1 MAEWLG
7 RGLQS
12 PLLRFESGRRLFK
25 SLPVEA
31 AVRDDPAEAPRHGT
45 PWREVR
51 SLKRFITIDSV
62 LGFLLLFI
70 PVAVV
75 MRYVLDMDGTPIFLA
90 AAISIVPLAGYM
102 GRATERLADQVGAG
116 IGGLLNA
123 TFGNAAELI
132 IAILALRA
140 GLQGVVKASLTGSII
155 GNILLVFGLSALAG
169 GLKHPPI
176 QRFNRTAASLGATML
191 VLSAIG
197 LVIPAIF
204 HALAGDGYDV
214 VERNLSLDISIVLI
228 ITYVLS
234 LVFSLRTHSDL
245 YLGAAHAENGE
256 EQGRNDRGAR
266 RREALKALG
275 LLALSATAVGFMSEM
290 MVGSLEQA
298 AHELGMTEVFVGV
311 ILVALVG
318 NAAEHSTSV
327 LMALKNKMDLSVN
340 IAVGS
345 SIQIALFVAP
355 LLVFISYF
363 IGPAPMD
370 LRFTGLEV
378 VAVVLSVGIMALVCQ
393 DGESHWMEGVQLL
406 AVYLMLGIAFFFLP
420 A

>member
-1 MAEWLG
+1 M
-7 RGLQS
+7 
-12 PLLRFESGRRLFK
+12 
-25 SLPVEA
+25 
-31 AVRDDPAEAPRHGT
+31 
-45 PWREVR
+45 
-51 SLKRFITIDSV
+51 KRFVTIDNV
-62 LGFLLLFI
+62 LASLLLFI

-75 MRYVLDMDGTPIFLA
+75 MRYVLNMEGTPVFLT
-90 AAISIVPLAGYM
+90 AAISIIPLAGYM

-116 IGGLLNA
+116 VGGLLNA

-132 IAILALRA
+132 IAVLALRA
-140 GLQGVVKASLTGSII
+140 GLQSVVKASLTGSII

-176 QRFNRTAASLGATML
+176 QKFNRTAASLGATML

-204 HALAGDGYDV
+204 HALAGDGHAGI
-214 VERNLSLDISIVLI
+214 ERNLSFDIAIVLML
-228 ITYVLS
+228 TYVLS

-245 YLGAAHAENGE
+245 YLGAAHAEKDGGAAE
-256 EQGRNDRGAR
+256 EEGGRKRG
-266 RREALKALG
+266 EALRALG

-340 IAVGS
+340 IALGS

-355 LLVFISYF
+355 LLVFVSYF
-363 IGPAPMD
+363 VGPVPMD

-406 AVYLMLGIAFFFLP
+406 AVYLMLGIAFYFLP
-420 A
+420 V

>member
-1 MAEWLG
+1 M
-7 RGLQS
+7 
-12 PLLRFESGRRLFK
+12 
-25 SLPVEA
+25 
-31 AVRDDPAEAPRHGT
+31 
-45 PWREVR
+45 
-51 SLKRFITIDSV
+51 KRFITIDNV

-75 MRYVLDMDGTPIFLA
+75 MRYVLDMEGTPIFLA
-90 AAISIVPLAGYM
+90 AAISIIPLAGYM

-140 GLQGVVKASLTGSII
+140 GLQEVVKASLTGSII

-245 YLGAAHAENGE
+245 YLGAAHAEDGE
-256 EQGRNDRGAR
+256 EHGLEDGGAR

-275 LLALSATAVGFMSEM
+275 LLALSAAAVGFMSEM

-406 AVYLMLGIAFFFLP
+406 AVYLMLGIAFYFLP

>member
-1 MAEWLG
+1 M
-7 RGLQS
+7 
-12 PLLRFESGRRLFK
+12 
-25 SLPVEA
+25 
-31 AVRDDPAEAPRHGT
+31 
-45 PWREVR
+45 
-51 SLKRFITIDSV
+51 KRFFSPDNV
-62 LGFLLLFI
+62 LASLLVFI
-70 PVAVV
+70 PVAIW
-75 MRYVLDMDGTPIFLA
+75 MRYGLGLDGTPIFLTA
-90 AAISIVPLAGYM
+90 AVSIIPLAGYM
-102 GRATERLADQVGAG
+102 GRATERLAEHVGAG
-116 IGGLLNA
+116 MGGLLNA

-132 IAILALRA
+132 IAVLALRA
-140 GLQGVVKASLTGSII
+140 GLHDVVKASLTGSII
-155 GNILLVFGLSALAG
+155 GNILLVFGLSVLAA

-204 HALAGDGYDV
+204 HAMAGDGHLG
-214 VERNLSLDISIVLI
+214 VERNLSFDISIVLM

-234 LVFSLRTHSDL
+234 LVFSLRTHSHL
-245 YLGAAHAENGE
+245 YLGAAHSDQETGE
-256 EQGRNDRGAR
+256 APPERTGESQG
-266 RREALKALG
+266 ALRALG
-275 LLALSATAVGFMSEM
+275 LLVLSAAAVGFMSELL
-290 MVGSLEQA
+290 VGSLEQA

-318 NAAEHSTSV
+318 NAAEHSTAV

-355 LLVFISYF
+355 LLVFASYF
-363 IGPAPMD
+363 VGPQPMD

-378 VAVVLSVGIMALVCQ
+378 VAVALSVGIMALVSQ
-393 DGESHWMEGVQLL
+393 DGESHWMEGVLLL
-406 AVYLMLGIAFFFLP
+406 AVYLMLGIAFYFLP

>member
-1 MAEWLG
+1 M
-7 RGLQS
+7 
-12 PLLRFESGRRLFK
+12 
-25 SLPVEA
+25 
-31 AVRDDPAEAPRHGT
+31 
-45 PWREVR
+45 
-51 SLKRFITIDSV
+51 KRFITLDNALAS
-62 LGFLLLFI
+62 LLVFI
-70 PVAVV
+70 PVAIW
-75 MRYVLDMDGTPIFLA
+75 MRYAAGMDGTPVFLT
-90 AAISIVPLAGYM
+90 AAISIIPLAGYM
-102 GRATERLADQVGAG
+102 GRATERLAEHVGAG
-116 IGGLLNA
+116 VGGLLNA

-132 IAILALRA
+132 IAVLALRA
-140 GLQGVVKASLTGSII
+140 GLHDVVKASLTGSII
-155 GNILLVFGLSALAG
+155 GNILLVFGLSVLAA

-204 HALAGDGYDV
+204 HAMAGDGHVV

-234 LVFSLRTHSDL
+234 LVFSLRTHSHL
-245 YLGAAHAENGE
+245 YLGAAHSDGE
-256 EQGRNDRGAR
+256 AGVAAPGRSGGR
-266 RREALKALG
+266 RDALRALG
-275 LLALSATAVGFMSEM
+275 LLVVSAAAVGFMSELL
-290 MVGSLEQA
+290 VGSLEQA

-318 NAAEHSTSV
+318 NAAEHSTAV

-355 LLVFISYF
+355 LLVFVSYF
-363 IGPAPMD
+363 VGPEPMD

-378 VAVVLSVGIMALVCQ
+378 VAVALSVGIMALVTQ

-406 AVYLMLGIAFFFLP
+406 AVYLMLGIAFYFLP

>member
-1 MAEWLG
+1 M
-7 RGLQS
+7 
-12 PLLRFESGRRLFK
+12 
-25 SLPVEA
+25 
-31 AVRDDPAEAPRHGT
+31 
-45 PWREVR
+45 
-51 SLKRFITIDSV
+51 KRFITIDNV
-62 LGFLLLFI
+62 LGVLLLFI

-75 MRYVLDMDGTPIFLA
+75 MRYVLDMEGTPIFLA
-90 AAISIVPLAGYM
+90 AAISIIPLAGYM

-140 GLQGVVKASLTGSII
+140 GLQEVVKASLTGSII

-245 YLGAAHAENGE
+245 YLGAAHAEDGE
-256 EQGRNDRGAR
+256 EHGLEDGGAR

-275 LLALSATAVGFMSEM
+275 LLALSAAAVGFMSEM

-406 AVYLMLGIAFFFLP
+406 AVYLMLGIAFYFLP

>member
-1 MAEWLG
+1 M
-7 RGLQS
+7 
-12 PLLRFESGRRLFK
+12 
-25 SLPVEA
+25 
-31 AVRDDPAEAPRHGT
+31 
-45 PWREVR
+45 
-51 SLKRFITIDSV
+51 KRFLTLDNV
-62 LGFLLLFI
+62 LASLLVFI
-70 PVAVV
+70 PVAIW
-75 MRYVLDMDGTPIFLA
+75 MRYGMEWDGTPIFLTA
-90 AAISIVPLAGYM
+90 AVSIIPLAGYM
-102 GRATERLADQVGAG
+102 GRATERLAEHVGAG
-116 IGGLLNA
+116 LGGLLNA

-132 IAILALRA
+132 IAVLALRA
-140 GLQGVVKASLTGSII
+140 GLHDVVKASLTGSII
-155 GNILLVFGLSALAG
+155 GNILLVFGLSVLAA

-176 QRFNRTAASLGATML
+176 QRFNRTAASLGGTML

-204 HALAGDGYDV
+204 HAMAGDGHMG
-214 VERNLSLDISIVLI
+214 VERNLSLDISIVLM

-234 LVFSLRTHSDL
+234 LVFSLRTHSHL
-245 YLGAAHAENGE
+245 YLGAAHSDQETGE
-256 EQGRNDRGAR
+256 TPPERTGGRQG
-266 RREALKALG
+266 ALRALG
-275 LLALSATAVGFMSEM
+275 LLVLSAAAVGFMSELL
-290 MVGSLEQA
+290 VGSLEQA

-318 NAAEHSTSV
+318 NAAEHSTAV

-355 LLVFISYF
+355 LLVFASYF
-363 IGPAPMD
+363 VGPQPMD

-378 VAVVLSVGIMALVCQ
+378 VAVALSVGIMALVSQ

-406 AVYLMLGIAFFFLP
+406 AVYLMLGIAFYFLP

>member
-1 MAEWLG
+1 M
-7 RGLQS
+7 
-12 PLLRFESGRRLFK
+12 
-25 SLPVEA
+25 
-31 AVRDDPAEAPRHGT
+31 
-45 PWREVR
+45 
-51 SLKRFITIDSV
+51 KRFITIDNV
-62 LGFLLLFI
+62 LGVLLLFI

-90 AAISIVPLAGYM
+90 AAISIIPLAGYM

-132 IAILALRA
+132 IAVLALRA

-245 YLGAAHAENGE
+245 YLGAAHAED
-256 EQGRNDRGAR
+256 GRGHDPQDRGVAR

-275 LLALSATAVGFMSEM
+275 LLALSAAAVGFMSEM

-363 IGPAPMD
+363 VGPAPMD

-406 AVYLMLGIAFFFLP
+406 AVYLMLGIAFYFLP